1 MSARS
6 VTATLINKTNQ
17 SLTLIGSKLVH
28 GTWSENQTPPSEI
41 PAGGQGNWM
50 AESNGF
56 ATGVEGTVT
65 YLAGNVGQAAC
76 YFDNP
81 YVGSNSYSGSAP
93 NGFVITVVGSGGDNS
108 TVTYTLTNA

>member
-65 YLAGNVGQAAC
+65 YLAGNVGRRATSTTRTSARTATAVRRRTGSSSRWSARAATTR
-76 YFDNP
+76 P
-81 YVGSNSYSGSAP
+81 SP
-93 NGFVITVVGSGGDNS
+93 TP
-108 TVTYTLTNA
+108 